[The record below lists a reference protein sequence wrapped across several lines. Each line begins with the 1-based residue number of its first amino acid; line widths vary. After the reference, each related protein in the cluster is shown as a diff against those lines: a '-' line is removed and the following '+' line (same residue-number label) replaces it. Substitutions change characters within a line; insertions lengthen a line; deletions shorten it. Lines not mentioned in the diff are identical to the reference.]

1 MTDTYLT
8 LLSNGDNRFPEND
21 SSTFTIR
28 LDEPLFAPP
37 FSTIALQELS
47 FMCNHQTTNKHV
59 KFELLDWLYKNDDS
73 GKYGRIY
80 EFDLGSIQLPNP
92 QSLVSQLNFHIDKHV
107 TRLADLNF
115 NVFGYDADT
124 GHITIHFPHHPKDYY
139 FTLRLSLD
147 LCRMVG
153 LVKEGQGKPGSYT
166 IIGLSKPQDKYQF
179 GSEIRYFT
187 DACAP
192 AWPSAESSSNY
203 FIFKPNLA
211 TAKELAV
218 YSSLVQPQPVN
229 NSRFPLLRVL
239 NINQSPTRQIVDLG
253 ASLQHIPLGRTHI
266 SEIGIALRDWHGNEL
281 RLSEYTRVSLLIRP
295 PPDRPIR

>member
-1 MTDTYLT
+1 MTDVYLT
-8 LLSNGDNRFPEND
+8 LLSNGDNRFPNND
-21 SSTFTIR
+21 PSTFTIR

-37 FSTIALQELS
+37 LSTIALQELS
-47 FMCNHQTTNKHV
+47 FMCNHKTSNTHV
-59 KFELLDWLYKNDDS
+59 KFELLDWLVKDEDT
-73 GKYGRIY
+73 GKYGKIL

-107 TRLADLNF
+107 TRLADLKF

-124 GHITIHFPHHPKDYY
+124 GHITIHFPHRPKDYY

-153 LVKEGQGKPGSYT
+153 LVKPGEGKPGSYS
-166 IIGLSKPQDKYQF
+166 IIGLSKPADKYKI

-187 DACAP
+187 PQCAK
-192 AWPSAESSSNY
+192 AWPSSESGSNY
-203 FIFKPNLA
+203 FLYKPYLN
-211 TAKELAV
+211 TAQELAV

-253 ASLQHIPLGRTHI
+253 SSLQHISLGRTHI
-266 SEIGIALRDWHGNEL
+266 SEICIALRDWHGSALNL
-281 RLSEYTRVSLLIRP
+281 TDYTRVSLLIRP
-295 PPDRPIR
+295 PPDRPVR